1 MSLWI
6 GDKVLL
12 KKSGRFG
19 IVTSI
24 EKNGKIKVTVENTFI
39 YTNIGNVQVIENE
52 DYVFPD
58 WVYLNEREKSKP
70 LDLSRNDTI
79 DLHIEKLDPSMEN
92 QSAAMIL
99 PFQIKK
105 CRLFIEQNIA
115 VKKSIMYIICGKGA
129 GVLKQEVKAIL
140 KNEFNAK
147 FIVEK
152 NNGGMLEVWM

>member
-39 YTNIGNVQVIENE
+39 YTNIANVQVIENE

-58 WVYLNEREKSKP
+58 WVYLNEDVYKRQNLTAYLISI
-70 LDLSRNDTI
+70 S
-79 DLHIEKLDPSMEN
+79 
-92 QSAAMIL
+92 IL
-99 PFQIKK
+99 CPHS
-105 CRLFIEQNIA
+105 L
-115 VKKSIMYIICGKGA
+115 VLSIMTRRDICG
-129 GVLKQEVKAIL
+129 
-140 KNEFNAK
+140 
-147 FIVEK
+147 
-152 NNGGMLEVWM
+152 

>member
-39 YTNIGNVQVIENE
+39 YINIGNVQVIENE

-70 LDLSRNDTI
+70 LYLSRNDTI

-92 QSAAMIL
+92 QSDAMIL

-105 CRLFIEQNIA
+105 CRIFI
-115 VKKSIMYIICGKGA
+115 
-129 GVLKQEVKAIL
+129 
-140 KNEFNAK
+140 
-147 FIVEK
+147 
-152 NNGGMLEVWM
+152 